1 MSVEIRPDE
10 AGEVAAALVL
20 AARALER
27 AGVPADRLL
36 RIAARVGQAAPAD
49 RDLLT
54 VEQVAALTDRSE
66 RTVRRWITTGRLPTV
81 EVGAVRMVPRAAI
94 LGQTVTPP
102 DR

>member
-1 MSVEIRPDE
+1 MTAEIRDDE
-10 AGEVAAALVL
+10 AAEVAAALVL

-54 VEQVAALTDRSE
+54 IAEAARRLDRSE
-66 RTVRRWITTGRLPTV
+66 RTVRRWIADGRLLSV
-81 EVGAVRMVPRAAI
+81 RVGPATYIPAEAI
-94 LGQTVTPP
+94 FGQTGTPS

>member
-20 AARALER
+20 AARALQR
-27 AGVPADRLL
+27 GGVPADRLL
-36 RIAARVGQAAPAD
+36 RIAARVGQATSPD

-54 VEQVAALTDRSE
+54 VAEAARRLDRSE
-66 RTVRRWITTGRLPTV
+66 RTVRRWIADGRLLSV
-81 EVGAVRMVPRAAI
+81 RVGPATYIPAEAI
-94 LGQTVTPP
+94 FGQTGTPS